1 MHERLPGTCSGRDG
15 PTDRASPALSQATST
30 LTEMHALSVILSII
44 TALIVG
50 ASGIYDFSGPQ
61 KVLDLMH
68 DLGYR
73 PGFERS
79 LGILKIAGAIGLLLG
94 LQMITLGL
102 LAALGLIVYFVLAV
116 RAHLRLG
123 HPTNEMIPAAVLA
136 GLSALTFLTILFS

>member
-1 MHERLPGTCSGRDG
+1 
-15 PTDRASPALSQATST
+15 
-30 LTEMHALSVILSII
+30 MHALSVILSII

-102 LAALGLIVYFVLAV
+102 LAALGLIVLAV

>member
-1 MHERLPGTCSGRDG
+1 
-15 PTDRASPALSQATST
+15 
-30 LTEMHALSVILSII
+30 MHAISVLLSIV

-61 KVLDLMH
+61 KVIDLMH

-79 LGILKIAGAIGLLLG
+79 LGILKIGGAIGLLLG

-102 LAALGLIVYFVLAV
+102 LAALGLVAYFFLAV
-116 RAHLRLG
+116 RAHMRLG
-123 HPTNEMIPAAVLA
+123 HPQNEMIPAAALC
-136 GLSALTFLTILFS
+136 GLSALTFLSILFG

>member
-1 MHERLPGTCSGRDG
+1 
-15 PTDRASPALSQATST
+15 
-30 LTEMHALSVILSII
+30 MHALSVILSII

-94 LQMITLGL
+94 LQMNTLGL